1 MLIGE
6 ILIVLLLFDVAA
18 KIEISADRQSTEWT
32 SLYWVQ
38 LVAATVAVAYGVF
51 ALWANRELLEDMA
64 LFLPHVMTFLIV
76 LLPASVMLMTYAATF
91 ALGYWSYRSA
101 TQPPSGE

>member
-18 KIEISADRQSTEWT
+18 GIEISVDRQSDEWT

-38 LVAATVAVAYGVF
+38 LAAATVAVTYGVF
-51 ALWANRELLEDMA
+51 ALWANRELVEYMG
-64 LFLPHVMTFLIV
+64 LFLPHVTTFLIV
-76 LLPASVMLMTYAATF
+76 LLPASLVLMTYAATF

-101 TQPPSGE
+101 A